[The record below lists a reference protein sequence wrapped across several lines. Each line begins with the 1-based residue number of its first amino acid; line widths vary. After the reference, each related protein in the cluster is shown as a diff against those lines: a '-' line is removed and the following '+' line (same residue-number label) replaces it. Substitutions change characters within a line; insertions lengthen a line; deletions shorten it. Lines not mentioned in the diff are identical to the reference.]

1 MRLLNQ
7 SLQYLTIPILIIVSL
22 WSVIF
27 YFNMLDEIYDSI
39 DDGLDNYKL
48 LIIRKA
54 AIDTTIL
61 AKSEFDE
68 SNYAIRKIQ
77 RPEAIHIRDR
87 YEDTLMYMQNEEEL
101 EPLRSMK
108 AENLI
113 QLRLFKNSIES

>member
-61 AKSEFDE
+61 AKSEF
-68 SNYAIRKIQ
+68 A
-77 RPEAIHIRDR
+77 
-87 YEDTLMYMQNEEEL
+87 
-101 EPLRSMK
+101 
-108 AENLI
+108 
-113 QLRLFKNSIES
+113 